1 MRVLVRFRNAHSSA
15 NSSAEEEQVES
26 MLATVLAQPA
36 KPYFCTLPDRGT
48 SLSHLLMQLQRTAEA
63 KRVQLSAPVADAVI
77 ICARSSGATG
87 AGDDSAEAAPAPQLF
102 SVASDKDAAAL
113 LDGDQLHVLASLP
126 SSLASAIP
134 ASLPSLSSTTLHRP
148 PSPES
153 LRLAEF
159 DRCSIECTIP
169 RTNGDAEAAV
179 STEAIAAAAASSDA
193 ASRRSF
199 GAQLLASFSARG
211 FVRLRF
217 SDEELAAL
225 TMMLEVQRQFFA
237 LPLAQKDGS
246 LDVVN
251 AAATEGSTVRVHRS
265 DYQKAHGFSSSK
277 ACRKEFF
284 VVRQPPQLASA
295 ASSSVGAA
303 AASAATSRAV
313 SSSSSSASPLW
324 SMPSTPAS
332 FSPAVFDVFYR
343 LGRVCQHVT
352 ALLLE
357 ALGATPERVA
367 ILLHDSLRPARTD
380 EANRFTSVIE
390 LFAYRV
396 DNDDA
401 EGEAASAAVAA
412 PPSAAG
418 AAAAS
423 ASSSPLPPP
432 LPCSIH
438 SDASML
444 TLIPRCSGPPGLQLF
459 NWQAGGWQG
468 VEAQS
473 RPDEAILFPG
483 DMMQRVT
490 NGAVLATPHR
500 VAFQTPIAA
509 ASAAALPTGATASAS
524 STAAA
529 STDQPVQ
536 PPSPRPRYR
545 YSCPF
550 ELFLSPDAIVDCG
563 SLLGL
568 PVDAV
573 RHDCRPVLSAM
584 EALGLLS
591 QNLVSV
597 NKTN

>member
-1 MRVLVRFRNAHSSA
+1 
-15 NSSAEEEQVES
+15 
-26 MLATVLAQPA
+26 
-36 KPYFCTLPDRGT
+36 
-48 SLSHLLMQLQRTAEA
+48 
-63 KRVQLSAPVADAVI
+63 
-77 ICARSSGATG
+77 
-87 AGDDSAEAAPAPQLF
+87 LF

-113 LDGDQLHVLASLP
+113 VDGDQLHVLASLP

-159 DRCSIECTIP
+159 DRCSIECTVP
-169 RTNGDAEAAV
+169 RTDGDAEAAV

-199 GAQLLASFSARG
+199 GAQLLASFTDRG

-225 TMMLEVQRQFFA
+225 AIMLEVQRQFFA
-237 LPLAQKDGS
+237 LPLAEKDGS
-246 LDVVN
+246 LDAAAN
-251 AAATEGSTVRVHRS
+251 AAASEGSTTRVHLS

-284 VVRQPPQLASA
+284 VVRQPPQPAGAASSSPSAAVAASA
-295 ASSSVGAA
+295 ASA
-303 AASAATSRAV
+303 AASRAA
-313 SSSSSSASPLW
+313 SSSASSSLW

-332 FSPAVFDVFYR
+332 FSPAVFDVFHR

-357 ALGATPERVA
+357 ALGATPERIA
-367 ILLHDSLRPARTD
+367 TLLHDSLRPARTD

-396 DNDDA
+396 DDDDS
-401 EGEAASAAVAA
+401 GEERAASVTAPPRGAAV
-412 PPSAAG
+412 AG
-418 AAAAS
+418 AAAAAS
-423 ASSSPLPPP
+423 AASPPLPPP

-444 TLIPRCSGPPGLQLF
+444 TLILRCSGPAGLQLF
-459 NWQAGGWQG
+459 NWQAGGWQA

-500 VAFQTPIAA
+500 VAFQPQPA
-509 ASAAALPTGATASAS
+509 

-529 STDQPVQ
+529 AFPTGAADTAAASSAAASVDPPAQPSS
-536 PPSPRPRYR
+536 PPPLYR

-550 ELFLSPDAIVDCG
+550 ELFLAPDAVVDCG

-568 PVDAV
+568 PADSV

-591 QNLVSV
+591 QNLISV